1 MITVPHNDRECLG
14 AITEEMATRVRDR
27 DPAIVGIAQA
37 HDNTAALADWIRALP
52 QRDDGGLPCDGPKVE
67 ACEPA
72 QRLRVPAE
80 DPNCVERAALYLA
93 AAELID
99 PSPVRKLATAN
110 TPGGLHTYPIEDGA
124 PVVLDPFVSRNAL
137 AAGLFREST
146 TRNAGGTVTMAPAEL
161 LRWIAEIA
169 AEPSGRFDRGADRID
184 NAHRAV
190 RVLLV
195 GWPLCVGDV
204 RDVAFMLALADRES
218 RLWGPTGPRLVATAA
233 QAIDR
238 LDRAAAAQ
246 WQARTTPT
254 TTPPP
259 ITTAEPSR
267 NAPELAIGG
276 YRLRP
281 DTALLGALGRVGG
294 RLGYAA
300 GVEALRLKLAALGL
314 APPILSTVERELQR
328 EGLTLGPLA
337 RPPAMLGSLLAL
349 TPEAIAG
356 RWLASKV

>member
-1 MITVPHNDRECLG
+1 MITIPHNDRACLG
-14 AITEEMATRVRDR
+14 AITEEMAARVRDH
-27 DPAIVGIAQA
+27 DPAIVAIAQA
-37 HDNTAALADWIRALP
+37 HADPADLAAWIRALP
-52 QRDDGGLPCDGPKVE
+52 QRDDMGLPCDGPKVE

-99 PSPVRKLATAN
+99 PAPVRQLATAN

-124 PVVLDPFVSRNAL
+124 PVVLDPHVSRNAL
-137 AAGLFREST
+137 AAGLFRESAA
-146 TRNAGGTVTMAPAEL
+146 RNGGATVTMAPAEL
-161 LRWIAEIA
+161 VRWLGDIATEPA
-169 AEPSGRFDRGADRID
+169 ARFDRGPARID
-184 NAHRAV
+184 NAQQAV
-190 RVLLV
+190 RVLMV
-195 GWPLCVGDV
+195 GRPLCVADV

-218 RLWGPTGPRLVATAA
+218 RLWGPTGPRLVATAVRALA
-233 QAIDR
+233 Q
-238 LDRAAAAQ
+238 LDRAAATR
-246 WQARTTPT
+246 WQTRTA
-254 TTPPP
+254 PPQA
-259 ITTAEPSR
+259 AEPPR
-267 NAPELAIGG
+267 NTPPELAIGG
-276 YRLRP
+276 YRIRP

-300 GVEALRLKLAALGL
+300 GVEALRLKLAGLGIGG
-314 APPILSTVERELQR
+314 PVLSTVERELQR

-337 RPPAMLGSLLAL
+337 QPPAMLGSLAAL

>member
-14 AITEEMATRVRDR
+14 AITEEMATRVRDL
-27 DPAIVGIAQA
+27 DPAIVAIAQA
-37 HDNTAALADWIRALP
+37 HDDPAALADWIRALP
-52 QRDDGGLPCDGPKVE
+52 QRDDAGLPCDGPKVE
-67 ACEPA
+67 ACAPA

-99 PSPVRKLATAN
+99 PSAVRKLATTN

-124 PVVLDPFVSRNAL
+124 PVVLDPYVSRNVL
-137 AAGLFREST
+137 AAGLFRESA
-146 TRNAGGTVTMAPAEL
+146 TRNAGATVTMAPAEL

-169 AEPSGRFDRGADRID
+169 AEPSARFDRGADRID

-195 GWPLCVGDV
+195 GWPLCVADV

-233 QAIDR
+233 QAIGR
-238 LDRAAAAQ
+238 LDQEAATR
-246 WQARTTPT
+246 WQARTA
-254 TTPPP
+254 PP
-259 ITTAEPSR
+259 IPASPTAAEPGR

-281 DTALLGALGRVGG
+281 DTALLGAIGRVGG

-314 APPILSTVERELQR
+314 APPVLSTLERELQR

-337 RPPAMLGSLLAL
+337 KPPAMLGSLLAL